1 MSVVKGRVGRTSP
14 MGASLMTDGTGFR
27 TWAPNATAVFVVA
40 GAALE
45 PTLAQEGWQPA
56 SDDAMEPLGDGTW
69 GGLLLSIKEGDP
81 YLFYVEGAGG
91 SGWKRDPFAR
101 ELSFAPAYP
110 ASWCLVRDPAT
121 YPWHDSAWQ
130 PPALRELIV
139 YQLHVGTW
147 WAQDEQGND
156 VRGMRS
162 GTFLDVVAKLDYLI
176 DLGINAIQLLP
187 IQEFETGYSLGYN
200 GTDPY
205 SPEIPYCVSPDDL
218 RWRLAEINAMLA
230 SSGQPALTE
239 TDLTPGINQLKCLI
253 DLCHLKGLAVILDQ
267 VYNHAFGHDS
277 RGTFDPRSLWFYDCQ
292 QGPDPNRSLYFT
304 DQTWIGPIFAY
315 WQDGVCQFLIDN
327 ARFYLVEYHVDG
339 LRYDEVSAIVN
350 HGGETFAQH
359 LSETARATRRSAVQI
374 AEYWNGDR
382 PRAIE
387 PPPGGLGFDAEL
399 ADGLRDSVR
408 ALLKQASYGLSASL
422 DLSAVAGALTATPV
436 EAWRLNT
443 CLENHDLTY
452 AGHDGAARLPFLADS
467 TDRRSWYARSR
478 VRSAATLLL
487 CAPGVPLLFM
497 GQECLEDKNW
507 SDDRSANG
515 LIYWAGLTAADS
527 SMRDF
532 LRCSTELVH
541 LRLALPALCSTSVRV
556 SRANDFD
563 RVLVMHRW
571 IEGVGG
577 DVIVVVSFD
586 ELPKRAYQIGLP
598 MAGTW
603 REVFNSDV
611 YDGYPNP
618 APVGN
623 GGSVEASGP
632 PLDGFVASAWL
643 AVPATG
649 SLIFVR
655 G

>member
-14 MGASLMTDGTGFR
+14 MGASLATDGTGFR
-27 TWAPNATAVFVVA
+27 TWAPNATALFVVA

-45 PTLAQEGWQPA
+45 PSQAQDWRPA

-69 GGLLLSIKEGDP
+69 GGFLRSIKEGDP
-81 YLFYVEGAGG
+81 YLFYVDGAGG

-101 ELSFAPAYP
+101 ELSFAPPYP

-121 YPWHDSAWQ
+121 YPWHDGAWQ
-130 PPALRELIV
+130 PPAFSELIV

-147 WAQDEQGND
+147 WAQDDQGND
-156 VRGMRS
+156 VRTLRS

-176 DLGINAIQLLP
+176 DLGITAIQLLP
-187 IQEFETGYSLGYN
+187 IQEFETSYSLGYN
-200 GTDPY
+200 GTDLY
-205 SPEIPYCVSPDDL
+205 SPEIPYCVAPDDL
-218 RWRLAEINAMLA
+218 RWRLARINAMLA
-230 SSGQPALTE
+230 DSGQPALTE
-239 TDLTPGINQLKCLI
+239 TELTPGINQLKCLI

-277 RGTFDPRSLWFYDCQ
+277 QGTFDSRSLWFYDFQ
-292 QGPDPNRSLYFT
+292 QRPDPNRSLYFT

-315 WQDGVCQFLIDN
+315 WQDWVCQFLIDN
-327 ARFYLVEYHVDG
+327 ARFYLDEYHVDG

-350 HGGETFAQH
+350 HGGETLAQH
-359 LSETARATRRSAVQI
+359 LGETVRATRRSAVQI

-408 ALLKQASYGLSASL
+408 ALLKQTSYGLSAAL
-422 DLSAVAGALTATPV
+422 DLSAIAGALTSTPV
-436 EAWRLNT
+436 EAWQLNT

-467 TDRRSWYARSR
+467 ADRRSWYARSR
-478 VRSAATLLL
+478 VRVAATLLL
-487 CAPGVPLLFM
+487 CAPGIPSLFM

-527 SMRDF
+527 SMRD
-532 LRCSTELVH
+532 LLLCSTDLVH
-541 LRLALPALCSTSVRV
+541 LRRALPALCSASVRV
-556 SRANDFD
+556 SRAQDFE

-586 ELPKRAYQIGLP
+586 EIAKRAYQIGLP
-598 MAGTW
+598 SAGAW

-618 APVGN
+618 SPVGN
-623 GGSVEASGP
+623 GGSVDASGP
-632 PLDGFVASAWL
+632 PLDGFAASAWL
-643 AVPATG
+643 AVPANG
-649 SLIFVR
+649 ALIFVR
-655 G
+655 D